1 VRIDEMIQSGIKN
14 HEDPRLEDE
23 FTDLEDDH
31 NIASGIESETR
42 ERSAR
47 KSVYKK
53 QYKLDG
59 MNRMNFEAR
68 F

>member
-1 VRIDEMIQSGIKN
+1 MDEMIESGIKN
-14 HEDPRLEDE
+14 HEDPRLEGE
-23 FTDLEDDH
+23 FTDLDDDH
-31 NIASGIESETR
+31 NIASGIEDENK

-59 MNRMNFEAR
+59 MNRLNFEAR